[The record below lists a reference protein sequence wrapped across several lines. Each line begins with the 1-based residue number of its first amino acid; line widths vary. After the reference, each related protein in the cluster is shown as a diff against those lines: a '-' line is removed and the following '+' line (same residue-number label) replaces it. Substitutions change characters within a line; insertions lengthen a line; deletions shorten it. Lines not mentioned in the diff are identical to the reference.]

1 MERKAGQ
8 TRTKS
13 FEFMTLF
20 MMVLGTVVGSG
31 IYMKN
36 SELLQ
41 QTKNPIIGIILWLVV
56 GIVCVLSVIVFMEIS
71 SSTRHF
77 GNGTMGNWTKLFI
90 NRKVA
95 SFFSLT
101 YVFMYMPSCYA
112 FFTGSFVTFLL
123 QAIGKEITPSIQL
136 TIYLVAGIVIL
147 LGFTTINVL
156 KPIIGEKLQFFG
168 TIFKFIPLII
178 ALIAGFCLID
188 KNSVMFNDGYAGNDW
203 NTHQWD
209 PSLFLRGFGAILF
222 SFDGYVYICNAQ
234 KGVTHKEQVPKAL
247 FAGMVF
253 VTAFYL
259 LIAISL
265 FLGSPDGSIVS
276 LFEKMFAG
284 GKSGSDISLGVRNA
298 SRITSNIL
306 LMIICLLNVNVF
318 TIIGATSIE
327 SDADAK
333 LLFIG
338 KDKTS
343 VSHAKTAFFQ
353 VGVSI
358 VVYVVFILIGFLA
371 TSHGWNGIHTNLDW
385 VKEHVFHG
393 SSKDLNNQALIYF
406 LNKPSEY
413 LGIIASAD
421 TAIAFIMIDVLIF
434 AAVINRKTNKVKV
447 EKYGGVVSC
456 GIISGIFMFLFS
468 ILGIYAFIDPDPTH
482 KTPWVQTSGIWF
494 TVSMIVSLSI
504 VLIVFLIQEHFFKK
518 YPFKNG
524 FKGELSAEHKK
535 IPSWDEVFFPSKTT
549 RKDKVKRR

>member
-41 QTKNPIIGIILWLVV
+41 QAKNPIIGIILWLIV

-90 NRKVA
+90 SRKVA

-168 TIFKFIPLII
+168 TIFKFIPLIV

-188 KNSVMFNDGYAGNDW
+188 KNSAMFNGGYAGNDW
-203 NTHQWD
+203 STHQWD

-247 FAGMVF
+247 FFGMVF

-284 GKSGSDISLGVRNA
+284 GKSGEEVSLSVRNA

-358 VVYVVFILIGFLA
+358 VVYVIFILIGFLI
-371 TSHGWNGIHTNLDW
+371 TSHGWNGIHT
-385 VKEHVFHG
+385 
-393 SSKDLNNQALIYF
+393 DLNWVNDNIFKGVPSESQALIYF
-406 LNKPSEY
+406 FNKPSEY
-413 LGIIASAD
+413 IGIIASAD

-447 EKYGGVVSC
+447 EKYNGVISC

-468 ILGIYAFIDPDPTH
+468 ILGIYAFIDPGPNH

-494 TVSMIVSLSI
+494 TVSMIVSLLI
-504 VLIVFLIQEHFFKK
+504 VLIVFLIQEHLFKK
-518 YPFKNG
+518 YPFKSG
-524 FKGELSAEHKK
+524 FDGELSAEHKK
-535 IPSWDEVFFPSKTT
+535 IPSWDQVFFPSKNSGKEK
-549 RKDKVKRR
+549 RKHR